1 MVWRVQLGMHYLHA
15 LEHVLQQSKAEY
27 ILVVEDD
34 AVAGLGVFVL
44 HAALVIA
51 NGQLMTLRHG
61 CWVCW
66 MRQQSRHGATCR
78 CGERTSCLCQV
89 CKPIFMPTQLLFV
102 LHPLEPCFP

>member
-44 HAALVIA
+44 TCSFGHCKRAADDFAARLLGVLDETA
-51 NGQLMTLRHG
+51 ESSWSYMSL
-61 CWVCW
+61 W
-66 MRQQSRHGATCR
+66 
-78 CGERTSCLCQV
+78 GEDE
-89 CKPIFMPTQLLFV
+89 LFV
-102 LHPLEPCFP
+102 PGL